1 MKEIF
6 EKLAE
11 TEEVIPFDDFPIDE
25 PAPEVVEEVKDIV
38 ENMPTFP
45 GGMSEF
51 YKYVSENLEYPNKAR
66 SMGVSGPVYIQFI
79 IDTDGTLIEVKSIK
93 GIGMGCDEKAVR
105 VLSNSPKWNPG
116 KQRGREV
123 KVRMILP
130 VQFALQ

>member
-79 IDTDGTLIEVKSIK
+79 IDTDGTLVEVKTIK
-93 GIGMGCDEKAVR
+93 GIGMGCDEK
-105 VLSNSPKWNPG
+105 
-116 KQRGREV
+116 
-123 KVRMILP
+123 
-130 VQFALQ
+130 QFAYCPTLPNGTPENNAEGKSKSE